1 LGYNFTIYG
10 IENAGAAD
18 SLKTIY
24 FHIEQEDGTVIFK
37 PTTDLVDDTITA
49 TVNTAI
55 PVLDFAVSANAT
67 RSTANFMIDL
77 SLTTA

>member
-10 IENAGAAD
+10 IENAGTTD

-24 FHIEQEDGTVIFK
+24 FHIETEDGTVIYK
-37 PTTDLVDDTITA
+37 PATDLADDTITA

-55 PVLDFAVSANAT
+55 PVHDFSVSSNTT
-67 RSTANFMIDL
+67 RST
-77 SLTTA
+77 